1 MKKKPAKKFPH
12 YLHHLVMFLNSDLK
26 PPLTNLFGD
35 LADSLGTVKTLQ
47 AELRDDVEKLL
58 NPPPIPTDATF
69 HSYSSTAAEYWLRI
83 VADKIAEMDFI
94 PSRHIERWPNP
105 LLKNYRNPL
114 RIGDEQFVVLDEPN
128 MDGTRAY
135 AYWYLDRTLRSG
147 DFSMLRRC
155 RSCSRYFFT
164 QRTKKQCCSRYCN
177 TAYQNSYRL
186 NSGYFNDL
194 RKKKKE
200 RERKRILRSV

>member
-1 MKKKPAKKFPH
+1 MKKKPAKKYLH
-12 YLHHLVMFLNSDLK
+12 YLHHLVMFLNLDLK

-35 LADSLGTVKTLQ
+35 VADSLGKVTTLQ

-58 NPPPIPTDATF
+58 NPPPIPADARF
-69 HSYSSTAAEYWLRI
+69 HRYSSTPAEYWLRI
-83 VADKIAEMDFI
+83 VADKIADLDFI
-94 PSRHIERWPNP
+94 PYRQIERWPNP

-114 RIGDEQFVVLDEPN
+114 RIGDEQFVVLDEPS

-135 AYWYLDRTLRSG
+135 AYWYLDKILRSG
-147 DFSMLRRC
+147 EFSMLRRC
-155 RSCSRYFFT
+155 RSCSRYFSA
-164 QRTKKQCCSRYCN
+164 QRAKKQCCRRDCN

-186 NSGYFNDL
+186 RSGYFKDL

-200 RERKRILRSV
+200 RELKRILRSV